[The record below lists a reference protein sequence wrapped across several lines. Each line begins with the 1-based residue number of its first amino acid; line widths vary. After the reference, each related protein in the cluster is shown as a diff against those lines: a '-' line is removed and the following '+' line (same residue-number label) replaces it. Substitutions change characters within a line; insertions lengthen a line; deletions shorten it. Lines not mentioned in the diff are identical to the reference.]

1 MARKRYQRGSV
12 YLDGQQWKG
21 RYREDVVTEHGTKRV
36 RREVILGGKHEL
48 PTKRL
53 AERRMEIAL
62 ARINALDYRP
72 CRIASFGEFIERWK
86 VEILSKHKQSSV
98 CAATSHLRCYILPHL
113 EKVSL
118 EQFGVENQ
126 QLFITRISQDGASR
140 KALSRKTVL
149 NVLATLS

>member
-72 CRIASFGEFIERWK
+72 CRIASFGDAAGRRLTSV
-86 VEILSKHKQSSV
+86 VEDPL
-98 CAATSHLRCYILPHL
+98 LY
-113 EKVSL
+113 
-118 EQFGVENQ
+118 FGKARRYVFCCGDDA
-126 QLFITRISQDGASR
+126 LAIRHIDPGAID
-140 KALSRKTVL
+140 AG
-149 NVLATLS
+149 AQ